1 MADLF
6 DQAYDS
12 VGTGSRDRVDSFNNK
27 TKPEP
32 VTPDEEQDIVVERT
46 ITVMVNGKNYTI
58 TDDDGELEIR
68 RKLDGSGIHF
78 GKDGDIMMLTG
89 SGGNGKACGGR
100 FLVNAKGGGL
110 FKYDGPQITV
120 ATADSQNAAE
130 GEGSTES
137 TEETSNAGKG
147 QLACSN
153 LYYGDAITECH
164 GEVRIKGT
172 NIVIEAADVLT
183 LMGKNSVHIQA
194 GPSGGGEIKL
204 AAGQISETT
213 DTRISQVTGQKQD
226 VISEE
231 LSLQY
236 DPRASVN
243 VISPGHMNVKAAG
256 DIALGCAGAIEM
268 IALGK
273 KTFFGLI
280 KDPVATISMKTVAG
294 GLTLTSASFTDI
306 SSGAFTQNS
315 AVTTVNV
322 GKYVLTSAEGI
333 DVNAVL
339 GDVKVT
345 AEAGGVEVTAE
356 KGNVKLKGTQIYL
369 N

>member
-1 MADLF
+1 MAQTDF
-6 DQAYDS
+6 DKSTSAYL
-12 VGTGSRDRVDSFNNK
+12 NNDTETRASK
-27 TKPEP
+27 LAGKEP
-32 VTPDEEQDIVVERT
+32 VKPTTPDEEQDLERSVEV
-46 ITVMVNGKNYTI
+46 TVIANGKSHYI
-58 TDDDGELEIR
+58 GEVDGEIAIVS
-68 RKLDGSGIHF
+68 KSDGRGIYINEDVQILP
-78 GKDGDIMMLTG
+78 GPKGA
-89 SGGNGKACGGR
+89 NGKFCAGR
-100 FLVNAKGGGL
+100 FLVNAKGGTMQ
-110 FKYDGPQITV
+110 KYGGPRIVT
-120 ATADSQNAAE
+120 ATQSDTSAAN
-130 GEGSTES
+130 GEGSKEKKKN
-137 TEETSNAGKG
+137 TSDSGKG
-147 QLACSN
+147 KVANSEC
-153 LYYGDAITECH
+153 YYGDDIKEVH

-213 DTRISQVTGQKQD
+213 DTRVSVVTGQKQD

-256 DIALGCAGAIEM
+256 DIAFGCAGAIEM

-280 KDPVATISMKTVAG
+280 KDPVATISMKTAAG
-294 GLTLTSASFTDI
+294 GLTLTSAAFTDI
-306 SSGAFTQNS
+306 TSGAFTQNS

-339 GDVKVT
+339 GDVNVT
-345 AEAGGVEVTAE
+345 AKA
-356 KGNVKLKGTQIYL
+356 GNVKLKGTQIYL

>member
-1 MADLF
+1 MSDF
-6 DQAYDS
+6 DQTNTTPP
-12 VGTGSRDRVDSFNNK
+12 TGSSRVK
-27 TKPEP
+27 QAEKPP
-32 VTPDEEQDIVVERT
+32 VKQTTADEEQDIVVERT

-213 DTRISQVTGQKQD
+213 DTRITQVTGQKQD

-294 GLTLTSASFTDI
+294 GLTLTSAAFTDI

-339 GDVKVT
+339 GGVKV
-345 AEAGGVEVTAE
+345 AAQAGDVEVTAE
-356 KGNVKLKGTQIYL
+356 KGDVKLKGAKIYL